1 MVGASR
7 EDAMEGTLTRIFYP
21 SSEKLRFLLD
31 SIHNR
36 EVALPDFQ
44 RDFVWDPRATEEL
57 IESILQNYP
66 AGSLLRIKNQSG
78 FIFAPREVAGAPT
91 LDGHSPSY
99 LVLDGQQRLTSL
111 YQALYGTGNHRYFL
125 NLGGLLDGSD
135 LDDCIFYLRKH
146 RAKRRF
152 GTIEKQASELI
163 FPLEVVFG
171 DSGGFE
177 EWLDQVLEQ
186 RGQDRDTGKDLK
198 QKLRDLRKVWIQNI
212 EDYEFP
218 VVTLAEETEADAVC
232 TIFETLNRTGMKL
245 SVFDLLAARFWPENV
260 RLRDLWDGAQTKY
273 PILEE
278 FGVDPYYILQSIAI
292 FTAKAAPSCK
302 RGDVL
307 KMEVGQ
313 IQAGW
318 DPVVRGVAEMLQM
331 LRDDCGVV
339 LPGWLPYNPILIP
352 SGAVFAKHET
362 ATGPQVGV
370 IRDKIKRW
378 FWCSVFGQVYETSP
392 NSQAVKDAA
401 ELTSWFAGSVEPDSV
416 RNFSF
421 EPDVLR
427 ETTPRQ
433 RALYR
438 GCIALILRS
447 EARDFHSGNRITA
460 SMVLEKK
467 IDDHHVFPRGYLDD
481 SGEEMPATLRDC
493 VLNRTLIDKETNIRI
508 GKKAP
513 ANYLAEIEAALGA
526 ERLDKVLESHVLP
539 GGTDSSLRE
548 GRFSD
553 FLDERQQRFDE
564 RITEVTE

>member
-1 MVGASR
+1 LA
-7 EDAMEGTLTRIFYP
+7 RIFYP
-21 SSEKLRFLLD
+21 SSEKLRFLLE
-31 SIHNR
+31 SIHQR

-66 AGSLLRIKNQSG
+66 AGSLLRIKNKSG
-78 FIFAPREVAGAPT
+78 FLFAPREVAGAPA

-99 LVLDGQQRLTSL
+99 LVLDGQQRLTAL
-111 YQALYGTGNHRYFL
+111 YQALYGRGNHRYFM
-125 NLGGLLDGSD
+125 NLRGLLDGKD
-135 LDDCIFYLRKH
+135 LDDCVFYLRKR
-146 RAKRRF
+146 RAKSRF
-152 GTIEKQASELI
+152 GTIEKQAAELV
-163 FPLEVVFG
+163 FPLEIVFG
-171 DSGGFE
+171 DSNGFE
-177 EWLDQVLEQ
+177 EWLDQVLSLRPAEGNG
-186 RGQDRDTGKDLK
+186 RKELK
-198 QKLRDLRKVWIQNI
+198 QKLRDLRKAWIHNI

-218 VVTLAEETEADAVC
+218 VVTLSEETEAEAVC
-232 TIFETLNRTGMKL
+232 TIFETLNRTGVKL

-260 RLRDLWDGAQTKY
+260 RLRDRWEDARNQY
-273 PILEE
+273 SILGE
-278 FGVDPYYILQSIAI
+278 FDVDPYYILQAIAI
-292 FTAKAAPSCK
+292 FTARAAPSCK

-318 DPVVRGVAEMLQM
+318 EPVVRGVADMLQM

-352 SGAVFAKHET
+352 AGAVLAKHED
-362 ATGPQVGV
+362 ATGPQVGAL
-370 IRDKIKRW
+370 RDKMRRW
-378 FWCSVFGQVYETSP
+378 FWCSVFGQAYENAP

-401 ELTSWFAGSVEPDSV
+401 ELTTWFGGGREPDSV

-427 ETTPRQ
+427 ETTVRQ

-460 SMVLEKK
+460 SMVHEKK
-467 IDDHHVFPRGYLDD
+467 IDDHHVFPRGHLAN
-481 SGEEMPATLRDC
+481 SGEDVAATLRDC

-508 GKKAP
+508 GKRAP
-513 ANYLAEIEAALGA
+513 AVYLAEIEGEIGA
-526 ERLDKVLESHVLP
+526 DRLNRILQSHLLP
-539 GGTDSSLRE
+539 VGSASSLRQD
-548 GRFSD
+548 RFFD
-553 FLDERQQRFDE
+553 FLVERQQRFAQ
-564 RITEVTE
+564 RIEEVTK

>member
-1 MVGASR
+1 MA
-7 EDAMEGTLTRIFYP
+7 RIFYP

-57 IESILQNYP
+57 IESILQNFP
-66 AGSLLRIKNQSG
+66 AGSLLRIKNKSG
-78 FIFAPREVAGAPT
+78 FFFAPREVAGAPA

-111 YQALYGTGNHRYFL
+111 YQALYGTGNHRYFV
-125 NLGGLLDGSD
+125 NLRGLLDGDD
-135 LDDCIFYLRKH
+135 LDDCVFYLRKR

-152 GTIEKQASELI
+152 GTIEKQASELV
-163 FPLEVVFG
+163 FPLEVLFG
-171 DSGGFE
+171 QPNGFE
-177 EWLDQVLEQ
+177 EWLDQVLE
-186 RGQDRDTGKDLK
+186 RRDEDGDSARELK
-198 QKLRDLRKVWIQNI
+198 QKLRELRTAWIQNI

-218 VVTLAEETEADAVC
+218 VVTLAEETETEAVC
-232 TIFETLNRTGMKL
+232 TIFETLNRTGVKL

-260 RLRDLWDGAQTKY
+260 RLRDLWDDAQTEY

-278 FGVDPYYILQSIAI
+278 FDVDPYYILQAIAI
-292 FTAKAAPSCK
+292 FTARGAPSCK

-307 KMEVGQ
+307 KMDVRQ
-313 IQAGW
+313 IPAGW
-318 DPVVRGVAEMLQM
+318 EPVVRGVGDMLQM
-331 LRDDCGVV
+331 LRDDCGVA

-352 SGAVFAKHET
+352 AGAVLAKHEH
-362 ATGPQVGV
+362 ARGPQVGA
-370 IRDKIKRW
+370 IRDKMKRW
-378 FWCSVFGQVYETSP
+378 FWCSVFGLVYENAP
-392 NSQAVKDAA
+392 NSQAVKDVA
-401 ELTSWFAGSVEPDSV
+401 ELTTWFAGGAAPDSV
-416 RNFSF
+416 RNFRF

-427 ETTPRQ
+427 ETTARQ

-447 EARDFHSGNRITA
+447 EARDFHSVNRITA

-467 IDDHHVFPRGYLDD
+467 IDDHHVFPRGYLAD
-481 SGEEMPATLRDC
+481 SREEVAATLRDC

-513 ANYLAEIEAALGA
+513 AVYLDEIEAELGA
-526 ERLDKVLESHVLP
+526 ERLDKVLESHLLP
-539 GGTDSSLRE
+539 GGPDSSLHE

-553 FLDERQQRFDE
+553 FLDERQRRFAE
-564 RITEVTE
+564 RIKEVTK

>member
-1 MVGASR
+1 
-7 EDAMEGTLTRIFYP
+7 MELTLARILYP
-21 SSEKLRFLLD
+21 SSEKLRFLLE

-66 AGSLLRIKNQSG
+66 AGSLLRIKNRSG
-78 FIFAPREVAGAPT
+78 FFFAPREVAGAPV

-111 YQALYGTGNHRYFL
+111 YQALYGTGNHRYFMSL
-125 NLGGLLDGSD
+125 RGLLDGED
-135 LDDCIFYLRKH
+135 LDDCVFYLRKQ
-146 RAKRRF
+146 RAERRF
-152 GTIEKQASELI
+152 GTMKKQASELV

-171 DSGGFE
+171 HSYGFE
-177 EWLDQVLEQ
+177 TWLDHVLEQ
-186 RGQDRDTGKDLK
+186 REETKDASKGLK
-198 QKLRDLRKVWIQNI
+198 EKLRKLRETWIKNI

-218 VVTLAEETEADAVC
+218 MVTLVEDTEAEAVC
-232 TIFETLNRTGMKL
+232 TIFETLNRTGVKL
-245 SVFDLLAARFWPENV
+245 SVFDLLAARFWPEDV
-260 RLRDLWDGAQTKY
+260 RLRDLWDEAQTEH
-273 PILEE
+273 PVLSE
-278 FGVDPYYILQSIAI
+278 FGVDPYYILQAIAI

-318 DPVVRGVAEMLQM
+318 KPVVRGVAYMLQM

-352 SGAVFAKHET
+352 ASAVFAKHED
-362 ATGPQVGV
+362 AKGPHVGA
-370 IRDKIKRW
+370 IRDKMKRW
-378 FWCSVFGQVYETSP
+378 FWCSVFGQAYENAP
-392 NSQAVKDAA
+392 NSRAVKDVT
-401 ELTSWFAGSVEPDSV
+401 ELTSWIGGGPEPESV
-416 RNFSF
+416 RDFSF

-433 RALYR
+433 RAIYR

-447 EARDFHSGNRITA
+447 DARDFHSGNRITA
-460 SMVLEKK
+460 NMVLEKK
-467 IDDHHVFPRGYLDD
+467 IDDHHVFPKGYLADA
-481 SGEEMPATLRDC
+481 GEEVAATLRDC
-493 VLNRTLIDKETNIRI
+493 VLNRTLIDNETNIRI
-508 GKKAP
+508 NKKAP
-513 ANYLAEIEAALGA
+513 GEYLNEIEVELDA
-526 ERLDKVLESHVLP
+526 ERLDEVLKSHLLP
-539 GGTDSSLRE
+539 GGETSSLRE

-553 FLDERQQRFDE
+553 FLGERQQRFAE
-564 RITEVTE
+564 KIEEVTR

>member
-1 MVGASR
+1 MA
-7 EDAMEGTLTRIFYP
+7 RIFYP
-21 SSEKLRFLLD
+21 SSEKLRFLLA

-66 AGSLLRIKNQSG
+66 AGSLLRIKNRSG
-78 FIFAPREVAGAPT
+78 FVFAPREVAGAPP
-91 LDGHSPSY
+91 LNGQSPSY

-125 NLGGLLDGSD
+125 NLGRLLDGTD
-135 LDDCIFYLRKH
+135 LDDCVFYLRKN

-152 GTIEKQASELI
+152 GTIEKQANELI

-171 DSGGFE
+171 QSNGFE
-177 EWLDQVLEQ
+177 EWLDQVLES
-186 RGQDRDTGKDLK
+186 RDEDRDASKDLK
-198 QKLRDLRKVWIQNI
+198 QKLRHLRKVWIQNI

-232 TIFETLNRTGMKL
+232 TIFETLNRTGVKL
-245 SVFDLLAARFWPENV
+245 SVFDLLAARFWPEQV
-260 RLRDLWDGAQTKY
+260 RLRDLWDDAKTKY
-273 PILEE
+273 PILDE
-278 FGVDPYYILQSIAI
+278 FGVDPYYILQAIAI
-292 FTAKAAPSCK
+292 FTAKSAPSCK

-318 DPVVRGVAEMLQM
+318 GAVVHGVADMLQM

-339 LPGWLPYNPILIP
+339 LPRWLPYNPILIP
-352 SGAVFAKHET
+352 AGAVFAKHET
-362 ATGPQVGV
+362 TTGPQVGA
-370 IRDKIKRW
+370 IRDKMKRW
-378 FWCSVFGQVYETSP
+378 FWCSVFGQVYENAP
-392 NSQAVKDAA
+392 NSQAVKDAV
-401 ELTSWFAGSVEPDSV
+401 ELTSWFTGSVDPDSV

-427 ETTPRQ
+427 ETTVRQ

-438 GCIALILRS
+438 GCIALILHS

-481 SGEEMPATLRDC
+481 SGEEVPAALREC
-493 VLNRTLIDKETNIRI
+493 VLNRTLIDKDTNIRI

-513 ANYLAEIEAALGA
+513 ANYLAEIEVALGA
-526 ERLDKVLESHVLP
+526 EHLDKVLKSHLLP

-548 GRFSD
+548 GRFSA
-553 FLDERQQRFDE
+553 FLDERQQQFFE
-564 RITEVTE
+564 SIKEVTK

>member
-1 MVGASR
+1 M
-7 EDAMEGTLTRIFYP
+7 RIFYP
-21 SSEKLRFLLD
+21 TSEKLRFLLD

-66 AGSLLRIKNQSG
+66 AGSLLRIKNRSG
-78 FIFAPREVAGAPT
+78 FFFAPREVAGAPA

-111 YQALYGTGNHRYFL
+111 YQALYGTGNHRYFM
-125 NLGGLLDGSD
+125 NLRGMLDGGD
-135 LDDCIFYLRKH
+135 LDDCVFYLRKH
-146 RAKRRF
+146 RAERRF
-152 GTIEKQASELI
+152 GKIEEQARHLV
-163 FPLEVVFG
+163 FPLEVLFG
-171 DSGGFE
+171 HSNGFE

-186 RGQDRDTGKDLK
+186 RDEEGDAASELK
-198 QKLRDLRKVWIQNI
+198 GKLRDLRKTWIRNI

-218 VVTLAEETEADAVC
+218 VVTLAEDTEAEAVC
-232 TIFETLNRTGMKL
+232 TIFETLNRTGVKL

-260 RLRDLWDGAQTKY
+260 RLRDLWDDAQTAF
-273 PILEE
+273 PILKE
-278 FGVDPYYILQSIAI
+278 FGVDPYYILQAIAI
-292 FTAKAAPSCK
+292 FTARAAPSCK

-313 IQAGW
+313 IQVGW
-318 DPVVRGVAEMLQM
+318 EPVVRGVADMLQM
-331 LRDDCGVV
+331 LRDDCGIV

-352 SGAVFAKHET
+352 AGAVLAQHQD
-362 ATGPQVGV
+362 ATGPQVGA
-370 IRDKIKRW
+370 IRDKMKRW
-378 FWCSVFGQVYETSP
+378 LWCSVFGQVYENAP
-392 NSQAVKDAA
+392 NSQAVKDVAQ
-401 ELTSWFAGSVEPDSV
+401 LTSWFAGGAEPESV

-427 ETTPRQ
+427 ETTVRQ

-467 IDDHHVFPRGYLDD
+467 IDDHHIFPGGYLAD
-481 SGEEMPATLRDC
+481 SGKEVASALRDC

-513 ANYLAEIEAALGA
+513 SDYLDKIEAELGA
-526 ERLDKVLESHVLP
+526 ERLDKVLESHLLP
-539 GGTDSSLRE
+539 GGISSSLRE
-548 GRFSD
+548 NRFSD
-553 FLDERQQRFDE
+553 FLDEREQRFAE
-564 RITEVTE
+564 KIEEVTS

>member
-1 MVGASR
+1 MA
-7 EDAMEGTLTRIFYP
+7 RISYP
-21 SSEKLRFLLD
+21 TSERLRFLLE

-57 IESILQNYP
+57 IESIFRNYP
-66 AGSLLRIKNQSG
+66 AGSLLRIKNKSG
-78 FIFAPREVAGAPT
+78 FFFAPREVAGAPA

-111 YQALYGTGNHRYFL
+111 YQALYGAGNHRYFV
-125 NLGGLLDGSD
+125 NLRGLLDGDD
-135 LDDCIFYLRKH
+135 LDDCVFYLRQR
-146 RAKRRF
+146 RAERRF
-152 GTIEKQASELI
+152 GTIEKQASELV
-163 FPLEVVFG
+163 FPLEVLFG
-171 DSGGFE
+171 HSNGFE
-177 EWLDQVLEQ
+177 EWLDQVIE
-186 RGQDRDTGKDLK
+186 RRDEEGDAGKELK
-198 QKLRDLRKVWIQNI
+198 RRLRDLRKVWIQNI

-218 VVTLAEETEADAVC
+218 VVTLAEETETEAVC
-232 TIFETLNRTGMKL
+232 TIFETLNRTGVKL

-260 RLRDLWDGAQTKY
+260 RLRDLWDDAQTKY
-273 PILEE
+273 PILAE
-278 FGVDPYYILQSIAI
+278 FDVDPYYILQAIAI

-302 RGDVL
+302 RSDVL

-318 DPVVRGVAEMLQM
+318 EPVVRGVDEMLQM
-331 LRDDCGVV
+331 LRDDCGIV

-352 SGAVFAKHET
+352 AGAVFAKHWD
-362 ATGPQVGV
+362 ATGPQVGA
-370 IRDKIKRW
+370 IRAKVKRW
-378 FWCSVFGQVYETSP
+378 FWCSVFGQIYENAP
-392 NSQAVKDAA
+392 NSQAVKDVV
-401 ELTSWFAGSVEPDSV
+401 ELTSWFTGSVEPDSV
-416 RNFSF
+416 RNFRF

-427 ETTPRQ
+427 ETTVRQ

-447 EARDFHSGNRITA
+447 EARDFHSGKRITA

-467 IDDHHVFPRGYLDD
+467 IDAHHVFPRGYLAD
-481 SGEEMPATLRDC
+481 SKEDVPATLRDS

-513 ANYLAEIEAALGA
+513 ADYLDEIEAEIGA
-526 ERLDKVLESHVLP
+526 ECLDKVLESHLLP
-539 GGTDSSLRE
+539 CGADSFLRK

-553 FLDERQQRFDE
+553 FLDERQQRLAE
-564 RITEVTE
+564 RIDDVTK

>member
-1 MVGASR
+1 MP
-7 EDAMEGTLTRIFYP
+7 RIFYP
-21 SSEKLRFLLD
+21 TSEKLEFLLK

-57 IESILQNYP
+57 IESILRNYP
-66 AGSLLRIKNQSG
+66 AGSLLRIKNESG
-78 FIFAPREVAGAPT
+78 FLFVPREVAGAPP
-91 LDGHSPSY
+91 LDGHAPSY

-111 YQALYGTGNHRYFL
+111 YQALYGTGNHRYFM
-125 NLGGLLDGSD
+125 NLSELLEGGDV
-135 LDDCIFYLRKH
+135 DDCVFYLRKL
-146 RAKRRF
+146 RARRRF
-152 GTIEKQASELI
+152 GTIENQAKELV

-171 DSGGFE
+171 RPNGFE
-177 EWLDQVLEQ
+177 GWLDIIVDWRNE
-186 RGQDRDTGKDLK
+186 DRVASKEFK
-198 QKLRDLRKVWIQNI
+198 RKLRDLRDAWIKNI

-218 VVTLAEETEADAVC
+218 VVTLAEETEAEAIC
-232 TIFETLNRTGMKL
+232 TIFETLNRTGVKL

-260 RLRDLWDGAQTKY
+260 RLRDLWDAARIEH

-278 FGVDPYYILQSIAI
+278 FGVDPYYILQAIAI

-318 DPVVRGVAEMLQM
+318 EPVVRGVAEMLQM

-339 LPGWLPYNPILIP
+339 LPGWLPYNPMLIP
-352 SGAVFAKHET
+352 GGAVFAKHEDT
-362 ATGPQVGV
+362 TGPQVGA
-370 IRDKIKRW
+370 IRNKIMRW
-378 FWCSVFGQVYETSP
+378 FWCSVFNQVYENAP
-392 NSQAVKDAA
+392 NSQAVKDVAD
-401 ELTSWFAGSVEPDSV
+401 LTSWFAGGEEPDSV

-421 EPDVLR
+421 EADVLR
-427 ETTPRQ
+427 ETTVRQ

-438 GCIALILRS
+438 GCIALILQS
-447 EARDFHSGNRITA
+447 EARDFHSGKRITA

-467 IDDHHVFPRGYLDD
+467 IDDHHVFPKGYFAD
-481 SGEEMPATLRDC
+481 SKRKVVAALQDC

-508 GKKAP
+508 GKNAP
-513 ANYLAEIEAALGA
+513 AVYLGEIETQLGA
-526 ERLDKVLESHVLP
+526 ERLDNVLKSHLLP
-539 GGTDSSLRE
+539 GGTESSLRE

-553 FLDERQQRFDE
+553 FLDERQKRFAE
-564 RITEVTE
+564 RIEEVTK